1 MNDIEVHISLG
12 TATIRVGTL
21 FRQAAR
27 GRESVTFQ
35 YHDAWLGHG
44 SRFSLEPGLTVG
56 NGIFHPGESRE
67 MFGSI
72 GDSAPDTRGRR
83 LMQRKERRRA
93 RLEDRPPRTLHEAD
107 FLLGVSDISRLG
119 ALRFSK
125 SDDDE
130 FQEPPGKGVPV
141 FIQLGRLPM

>member
-93 RLEDRPPRTLHEAD
+93 RLEDRPPTHPARSGLSPWRQRYLATGSA
-107 FLLGVSDISRLG
+107 
-119 ALRFSK
+119 A
-125 SDDDE
+125 
-130 FQEPPGKGVPV
+130 
-141 FIQLGRLPM
+141 IQQVG